1 MRNRFLFA
9 LLALIAITACQRNRT
24 EIPLAAREDFKHLPA
39 ASSMILY
46 SDVSKIAQSPLAEE
60 ILQVMEERMHE
71 EWQDKDIEEF
81 KTATGFDPRRD
92 IHTILVGAAPA
103 PQAKQDF
110 CVIVHG
116 KFDEQRLKDYLKQKS
131 LEQKQELPWQE
142 ETVGTHT
149 IYTSAKGR
157 DNRAWCFAD
166 ANTLYAG
173 DRDWIVALLQGE
185 KPETRGVPAS
195 MLAELEKKVSYGD
208 QFWFAVEITEDMKKA
223 GHVPEELRQQFP
235 KFEDVNAVAFSA
247 RVEKGVTFAGEI
259 DCGKAETSKLLVDLM
274 RGGLA
279 AAKLSVA
286 EDRPAVDALNSINID
301 QKDHKTVVRGELSED
316 FFKKL
321 REQKL
326 FIWDEKFAHRR
337 PRGEI

>member
-9 LLALIAITACQRNRT
+9 LLALIVITACQRKQT

-46 SDVSKIAQSPLAEE
+46 SDVSEIAQSPLAEE
-60 ILQVMEERMHE
+60 ILQVMEERM
-71 EWQDKDIEEF
+71 
-81 KTATGFDPRRD
+81 
-92 IHTILVGAAPA
+92 
-103 PQAKQDF
+103 
-110 CVIVHG
+110 
-116 KFDEQRLKDYLKQKS
+116 
-131 LEQKQELPWQE
+131 QE

-185 KPETRGVPAS
+185 KPETRGVPAN